1 MVWRVLLSGTFYDS
15 HGQGN
20 QLFFPEFNNPATN
33 NGIAVNADDDE
44 FHQLF
49 ANISWGHWTL
59 HGVLGSRDKG
69 VPTASFG
76 TVFNVT
82 GTRTTDQRDFLDLE
96 YDRTLGRGWSIASR
110 TYFDLFDNDGNYIY
124 DYSATGGPS
133 RVLNKNFA
141 HGEWWGEEVTFS
153 KQLFW
158 KQRLSAG
165 AEYQDDFQQDQGNYD
180 VQPFVQ
186 YFADS
191 RASDIESAYAQDE
204 IHLRK
209 NVILN
214 LGLRYD
220 HYSIFGGTTNPRAAL
235 IYNPRERTTFKL
247 LHGQSFRAPDLFEL
261 FYDAPG
267 NEANPSLRPETLK
280 STELVW
286 EQYFANHFRLT
297 ASGFYY
303 PIHSLISEQLDS
315 ANGEAVFRNA
325 GVIEP

>member
-1 MVWRVLLSGTFYDS
+1 
-15 HGQGN
+15 
-20 QLFFPEFNNPATN
+20 
-33 NGIAVNADDDE
+33 
-44 FHQLF
+44 
-49 ANISWGHWTL
+49 
-59 HGVLGSRDKG
+59 
-69 VPTASFG
+69 
-76 TVFNVT
+76 
-82 GTRTTDQRDFLDLE
+82 
-96 YDRTLGRGWSIASR
+96 
-110 TYFDLFDNDGNYIY
+110 
-124 DYSATGGPS
+124 
-133 RVLNKNFA
+133 
-141 HGEWWGEEVTFS
+141 
-153 KQLFW
+153 
-158 KQRLSAG
+158 LSAG

-247 LHGQSFRAPDLFEL
+247 LYGQSFRAPDLFEL

-325 GVIEP
+325 GSLNLRGVDFELGRKLPGGLETAISYSFQEATDPVTGATPTNSPKHLAQASLSVPLIRQKLFASTDLQYVSGRITLAGQSSGAYLVPNFTLSSRNVLRGWEVSASLYNAFNQKYSDPAGNGLVEDVIVQDGRGFRVKVGYRFR